1 MSKTHFGMCCV
12 CGNRTNL
19 TFEHIPPK
27 KANNNTQVKYIS
39 DHINFLKSDKDF
51 DGNSNEIKYY
61 FGNQKGMGDYT
72 LCSSCNNFFGANYV
86 TDFINVSNGLFNFFA
101 NNYQEIIDKSENG
114 SIDISIQ
121 LSNINL
127 FRFQKQVVAM
137 LMSTSKGIYKE
148 YFKEYLLNTS
158 STNSPA
164 DKFKI
169 IMNGYLDF
177 KVHKITGQFIRGNI
191 LNPSTII
198 GSEIQSFPLGFTLI
212 ELTDSDKE
220 NTNISG
226 LDITNWFKLND
237 EPQHMD
243 ITLKTY
249 INFQKLPYY
258 LVSSTPE

>member
-1 MSKTHFGMCCV
+1 MSKPHCGICCI
-12 CGNRTNL
+12 CGKQTKL

-27 KANNNTQVKYIS
+27 KANNHTQVKYIS
-39 DHINFLKSDKDF
+39 NRIDFLKNNMDF
-51 DGNSNEIKYY
+51 DTNSNKIKYLL
-61 FGNQKGMGDYT
+61 GNQKGIGDYT
-72 LCSSCNNFFGANYV
+72 LCSSCNNFLGANYV
-86 TDFINVSNGLFNFFA
+86 NDFIHVSDGLSNFFL

-114 SIDISIQ
+114 SIDISIA

-158 STNSPA
+158 NTNFPA

-169 IMNGYLDF
+169 IMNGYLDS
-177 KVHKITGQFIRGNI
+177 KVSKRTGQIIVGNV
-191 LNPSTII
+191 LQSSRII
-198 GSEIQSFPLGFTLI
+198 GSEIQIFPLGFTLI

-220 NTNISG
+220 NTITNG
-226 LDITNWFKLND
+226 LDITNWFKLED
-237 EPQHMD
+237 EEQQMNF
-243 ITLKTY
+243 TLKTY

-258 LVSSTPE
+258 LFD